1 MEITEKELLCAWKI
15 VEETPINQTVK
26 RRMKK
31 IISDRLYELNCGVKL
46 WKVNW
51 ITEKLNHFL

>member
-1 MEITEKELLCAWKI
+1 MEITEKELLYAWKV

-31 IISDRLYELNCGVKL
+31 IISDRLYKLNCGSKL
-46 WKVNW
+46 
-51 ITEKLNHFL
+51 